1 MRARDGISPRRPQ
14 RRAGRARSERAFRWG
29 NPVRDRLE
37 RLVAEMVERGILFE
51 DALHAFERTFIVRVL
66 ERTDGNLSE
75 AARELRIHR
84 NTLSRQDRRTQAEE
98 VAPPPLLASLRH
110 LHRLARL

>member
-1 MRARDGISPRRPQ
+1 
-14 RRAGRARSERAFRWG
+14 
-29 NPVRDRLE
+29 VRDRLE

-51 DALHAFERTFIVRVL
+51 DALHAFERTFIARVL

-84 NTLSRQDRRTQAEE
+84 NTLSRKIAEHK
-98 VAPPPLLASLRH
+98 LRK
-110 LHRLARL
+110 

>member
-1 MRARDGISPRRPQ
+1 
-14 RRAGRARSERAFRWG
+14 
-29 NPVRDRLE
+29 VRERLE

-51 DALHAFERTFIVRVL
+51 DALLAFERTFIVRVL

-84 NTLSRQDRRTQAEE
+84 NTLSRKMAEH
-98 VAPPPLLASLRH
+98 H
-110 LHRLARL
+110 LKK